1 MKRYF
6 TTLISTALTIGIT
19 LPLTAQDEPE
29 QPAQEPVPAQTE
41 EANPNTQDVL
51 QAVIEAGANSA
62 TEESV
67 PATTEEGTIGE
78 PESFVRQGSTP
89 SRFVA
94 PGATNRTSQSENFSL
109 DSVKIDTTPADKVIK
124 DGERGIRLNFRNAPL
139 DMVLDHLSSVAGF
152 IIVPETDVREKIDV
166 WSNQPLTKDEAV
178 DLLDKVL
185 GKKGY
190 AVIRDGRTLTVMT
203 LAAAKKADNPV
214 RKGSDPA
221 DIPKD
226 QHVVTQI
233 IPVRFIGAVQLA
245 RDLQTLM
252 PAQTTMIA
260 NEAGNALIITDTQA
274 NIRRLAEI
282 IYALD
287 TSVSSLSAVRVF
299 ALRYA
304 DAKTVADTI
313 KEVFAGSGTSGQS
326 GAGGRRGGGGG
337 FQFGGFGGFGGPGG
351 GGNTAESSSSSGRP
365 GASKVVATADE
376 RSNSLVVSAPDDL
389 MPTIEQLI
397 TAVDLNVEDIT
408 EIRVFRLQH
417 ADPQETATLLG
428 SLFPDPTAQSNQ
440 RGGFGGFF
448 RGGGFGQGGNT
459 AASGDQSD
467 RMKKQ
472 TKVLAVAD
480 NRTRSVVVTAA
491 RDTMEQIGKMVEQLD
506 NDPARQQKVFVFEV
520 QNTDPEAVQQALQDL
535 FSGQRSSTA
544 NRNRTTTGQA
554 GSQLN
559 NRAQQRNQNSGN
571 QNTGFGGG
579 NNNGGGNGG
588 FGN

>member
-1 MKRYF
+1 MKRHF
-6 TTLISTALTIGIT
+6 TTLLSAVLTVSIT
-19 LPLTAQDEPE
+19 LPLVAQDEAE
-29 QPAQEPVPAQTE
+29 QPAQEPVPTQTE
-41 EANPNTQDVL
+41 ETSSNTQDL
-51 QAVIEAGANSA
+51 LEAVIEAGANAA
-62 TEESV
+62 TDESI
-67 PATTEEGTIGE
+67 PAAEGGNAGE
-78 PESFVRQGSTP
+78 SESFVRPGSTP

-94 PGATNRTSQSENFSL
+94 PGGTNRASANESFS
-109 DSVKIDTTPADKVIK
+109 IDTAKSATTPADKVIK

-152 IIVPETDVREKIDV
+152 IIVPETDVRDKIDV
-166 WSNQPLTKDEAV
+166 WSNQPLTKDEAI

-190 AVIRDGRTLTVMT
+190 AVIRDGRTLTIMT

-214 RKGSDPA
+214 RRGSDPA
-221 DIPKD
+221 AIPKD
-226 QHVVTQI
+226 QQVVTQI

-260 NEAGNALIITDTQA
+260 NEAGNALIITDTQT
-274 NIRRLAEI
+274 NIRRLTEI

-287 TSVSSLSAVRVF
+287 TSVSSLSAIRVF
-299 ALRYA
+299 SLEYA
-304 DAKTVADTI
+304 DAKTVAETI
-313 KEVFAGSGTSGQS
+313 KEVFASSGTSSQNNN
-326 GAGGRRGGGGG
+326 GGRRGGGG
-337 FQFGGFGGFGGPGG
+337 FQFGGLGGFGAAG
-351 GGNTAESSSSSGRP
+351 GGNNESSGSSGRP

-376 RSNSLVVSAPDDL
+376 RSNSLVVSAPDDM
-389 MPTIEQLI
+389 MPTIEQLV
-397 TAVDLNVEDIT
+397 TAVDMNVEDIT

-417 ADPQETATLLG
+417 ADPQETATLLA
-428 SLFPDPTAQSNQ
+428 SLFPDPTSQSNQ

-448 RGGGFGQGGNT
+448 RGGPFGQGGNT
-459 AASGDQSD
+459 TSSGDTSD

-491 RDTMEQIGKMVEQLD
+491 RDTMEQIGKMIEQLD
-506 NDPARQQKVFVFEV
+506 NDPARKQQVFVFEV
-520 QNTDPEAVQQALQDL
+520 QNTDPETVQQALDAL
-535 FSGQRSSTA
+535 FSGQRTSSA
-544 NRNRTTTGQA
+544 NRNRNTTGQA

-559 NRAQQRNQNSGN
+559 NRAQQQNQNGGN
-571 QNTGFGGG
+571 RNTGFGSGNGG
-579 NNNGGGNGG
+579 IGGGNSG

>member
-6 TTLISTALTIGIT
+6 TTLITTALAVGIT

-41 EANPNTQDVL
+41 ETTPNPQELL
-51 QAVIEAGANSA
+51 QAVIEAGVNSA
-62 TEESV
+62 TEEDI
-67 PATTEEGTIGE
+67 PGTMEEGTASE
-78 PESFVRQGSTP
+78 PESFVRPGSTP
-89 SRFVA
+89 PRFVA

-109 DSVKIDTTPADKVIK
+109 DSVKIDTTPADKVVK

-152 IIVPETDVREKIDV
+152 IIVPETDVREKIDA

-221 DIPKD
+221 GIPKD
-226 QHVVTQI
+226 QQVVTQI

-245 RDLQTLM
+245 RDLQSLM

-287 TSVSSLSAVRVF
+287 TSVSSLSAIRVF
-299 ALRYA
+299 ALKYA

-313 KEVFAGSGTSGQS
+313 KEVFASTGTANQTG
-326 GAGGRRGGGGG
+326 GGGRRGGGGGG
-337 FQFGGFGGFGGPGG
+337 FQFGGFGGPGG
-351 GGNTAESSSSSGRP
+351 GNNAESSGSSGRP

-397 TAVDLNVEDIT
+397 TAVDMNVEDIT

-417 ADPQETATLLG
+417 ADPQETATLLA
-428 SLFPDPTAQSNQ
+428 SLFPDPTAAQGNQ

-448 RGGGFGQGGNT
+448 RGGQFGQGGN
-459 AASGDQSD
+459 AQGDQSD

-472 TKVLAVAD
+472 SKVLAVAD

-506 NDPARQQKVFVFEV
+506 NDPARKQQVFVFEV

-535 FSGQRSSTA
+535 FSGQRTSTA

-579 NNNGGGNGG
+579 NNFGGGNSG

>member
-1 MKRYF
+1 MKRHF
-6 TTLISTALTIGIT
+6 TTLLSAVLTVSIT
-19 LPLTAQDEPE
+19 LPLVAQDEPE

-41 EANPNTQDVL
+41 ESNSTTQDL
-51 QAVIEAGANSA
+51 LEAVIEAGANTA
-62 TEESV
+62 IDESIPTV
-67 PATTEEGTIGE
+67 VEGEQAGE
-78 PESFVRQGSTP
+78 PESFVRQGTTP

-94 PGATNRTSQSENFSL
+94 PGGTNRTSANETFS
-109 DSVKIDTTPADKVIK
+109 IDAAKAAITPADKVIK

-152 IIVPETDVREKIDV
+152 IIVSETDVRDKIDA
-166 WSNQPLTKDEAV
+166 WSNQPLTKDEAI

-190 AVIRDGRTLTVMT
+190 AVIRDGRTLTIMT

-221 DIPKD
+221 AIPKD
-226 QHVVTQI
+226 QQVVTQI

-274 NIRRLAEI
+274 NIRRLTEI

-287 TSVSSLSAVRVF
+287 TSVSSLSAIRVF
-299 ALRYA
+299 ALKYA

-313 KEVFAGSGTSGQS
+313 KEVFASTGTANQTG
-326 GAGGRRGGGGG
+326 GGGRRGGGGGG
-337 FQFGGFGGFGGPGG
+337 FQFGGLGGFGGAG
-351 GGNTAESSSSSGRP
+351 GGNNAESAGSSGRP

-397 TAVDLNVEDIT
+397 TAVDMNVEDIT

-417 ADPQETATLLG
+417 ADPQETATLLA
-428 SLFPDPTAQSNQ
+428 SLFPDPTSAQGNQ

-448 RGGGFGQGGNT
+448 RGGQFGQGAN
-459 AASGDQSD
+459 AQGDQSD

-491 RDTMEQIGKMVEQLD
+491 RDTMEQIGKMIEQLD
-506 NDPARQQKVFVFEV
+506 NDPARKQQVYVFEV
-520 QNTDPEAVQQALQDL
+520 QNTDPETVQQALDAL
-535 FSGQRSSTA
+535 FSGQRTSSA
-544 NRNRTTTGQA
+544 NRNRNTTGQA

-559 NRAQQRNQNSGN
+559 NRAQQQNQNGGN
-571 QNTGFGGG
+571 RNTGFGGNG
-579 NNNGGGNGG
+579 GIGGGNSG